1 MSFKS
6 YVAPLRRCARNLF
19 LVALILATTVA
30 VHSQL
35 SEQTLK
41 PPREGLMA
49 LYWPNL
55 SDLEESVREQ
65 IKEQQNALIV
75 VAKNP
80 ATSTTEL
87 SEAFGKLGQLYHA
100 YSLVSSARDC
110 YFNAN
115 FLAPND
121 FRWIYL
127 RADIDRR
134 VGRMED
140 AIRRYRLVRTL
151 RPDYVAVPVNLGNT
165 FLNLNRYDEARESF
179 LAALAID
186 KNDPAAH
193 YGLGEIALSERNY
206 AEAVQQ
212 FNQTLARVPSA
223 NRVHYSL
230 AMAYRGLGDLEK
242 VKAHLAQ
249 QGPVGIRVSDPLMDG
264 LEDLVESERV
274 HLARGK
280 IAFEARQY
288 TEAADEF
295 RKAVAA
301 NPDSVT
307 AHVNLGATLSQLGDA
322 QGAAE
327 QFEEAIRIEPERVNA
342 HYNLAIL
349 LAGQNKHEQAIA
361 HLQSAL
367 KVEPN
372 DAGVRSLLGQE
383 LLALAQLGRC
393 PEASDWLR
401 RIIATAEQQHNTE
414 LAGKLK
420 TNLILLEQQ
429 KCRPPAKP

>member
-1 MSFKS
+1 MKS
-6 YVAPLRRCARNLF
+6 RTYLAPLRLCGRNIF
-19 LVALILATTVA
+19 LVFLVLATAVA

-35 SEQTLK
+35 PEKTLK

-55 SDLEESVREQ
+55 SDLEVSVREQ

-100 YSLVSSARDC
+100 YQLIQSARDC

-134 VGRMED
+134 VGSMED
-140 AIRRYRLVRTL
+140 AIRRYRLARTL

-165 FLNLNRYDEARESF
+165 FLNLSRDDEARESF
-179 LAALAID
+179 REALEID

-206 AEAVQQ
+206 SEAIKQ
-212 FNQTLARVPSA
+212 FNQTLAQVPNA

-249 QGPVGIRVSDPLMDG
+249 QGPVGVRVSDPLIDG
-264 LEDLVESERV
+264 LQDLVESERV

-280 IAFEARQY
+280 QAFEARQY
-288 TEAADEF
+288 TQAAEEY
-295 RKAVAA
+295 RKAVSLEP
-301 NPDSVT
+301 NSVT
-307 AHVNLGATLSQLGDA
+307 ARINLGATLSQLGDVA
-322 QGAAE
+322 GAIE
-327 QFEEAIRIEPERVNA
+327 QFEEAIRIEPGRVNA

-372 DAGVRSLLGQE
+372 DTGVWSLLDRE
-383 LLALAQLGRC
+383 LRALAGLGRC
-393 PEASDWLR
+393 AEASDLLR
-401 RIIATAEQQHNTE
+401 QMIATAEEQNNAE
-414 LAGKLK
+414 LAAKLK
-420 TNLILLEQQ
+420 ASLKLFEHSP
-429 KCRPPAKP
+429 CRPGAP

>member
-1 MSFKS
+1 
-6 YVAPLRRCARNLF
+6 
-19 LVALILATTVA
+19 
-30 VHSQL
+30 
-35 SEQTLK
+35 
-41 PPREGLMA
+41 MA

-65 IKEQQNALIV
+65 IKEQQTALIV

-80 ATSTTEL
+80 ATSTAEL

-100 YSLVSSARDC
+100 YQLIQSARDC

-134 VGRMED
+134 VGSMED
-140 AIRRYRLVRTL
+140 AIRRYRLARTL

-165 FLNLNRYDEARESF
+165 FLNLSRYDEARASF
-179 LAALAID
+179 LAALEID

-206 AEAVQQ
+206 SEAIQQ
-212 FNQTLARVPSA
+212 FNQTLAQVPSA

-249 QGPVGIRVSDPLMDG
+249 QGPVGVRVSDPLIDG
-264 LEDLVESERV
+264 LQDLVESERV

-280 IAFEARQY
+280 QAFEARQY
-288 TEAADEF
+288 TQAAEEY
-295 RKAVAA
+295 RKAVSLEP
-301 NPDSVT
+301 NSVT
-307 AHVNLGATLSQLGDA
+307 ARINLGATLSQLGDVP
-322 QGAAE
+322 AAIE
-327 QFEEAIRIEPERVNA
+327 QFEEAIRIEPGRVNA

-372 DAGVRSLLGQE
+372 DTGVWSLLDRE
-383 LLALAQLGRC
+383 LRVLAGLGRC
-393 PEASDWLR
+393 AEGSDLLR
-401 RIIATAEQQHNTE
+401 QMVATADEQNNAE
-414 LAGKLK
+414 LAAKLK
-420 TNLILLEQQ
+420 GSLKLFEHSP
-429 KCRPPAKP
+429 CRPSAP

>member
-1 MSFKS
+1 
-6 YVAPLRRCARNLF
+6 
-19 LVALILATTVA
+19 
-30 VHSQL
+30 
-35 SEQTLK
+35 
-41 PPREGLMA
+41 MA

-55 SDLEESVREQ
+55 SDLEVSVREQ

-100 YSLVSSARDC
+100 YQLIQSARDC

-134 VGRMED
+134 VGSMED
-140 AIRRYRLVRTL
+140 AIRRYRLARTL

-165 FLNLNRYDEARESF
+165 FLNLSRYDEARASF
-179 LAALAID
+179 LAALEID

-206 AEAVQQ
+206 SEAIQQ
-212 FNQTLARVPSA
+212 FNQTLAQVPSA

-249 QGPVGIRVSDPLMDG
+249 QGPVGVRVSDPLIDG
-264 LEDLVESERV
+264 LQDLVESERV

-280 IAFEARQY
+280 QAFEARQY
-288 TEAADEF
+288 AEAADEF

-307 AHVNLGATLSQLGDA
+307 ARINLGATLSQLGDT
-322 QGAAE
+322 QGAAK
-327 QFEEAIRIEPERVNA
+327 QFEEAIRIEPGRVNA

-372 DAGVRSLLGQE
+372 DAGVWSLLDRE
-383 LLALAQLGRC
+383 LRALVGLGRC
-393 PEASDWLR
+393 AEASDWLH
-401 RIIATAEQQHNTE
+401 RIIATAEQQQNTE
-414 LAGKLK
+414 LAAKLK
-420 TNLILLEQQ
+420 ASLKLFEHSP
-429 KCRPPAKP
+429 CRPSAP

>member
-1 MSFKS
+1 MNSRTYF
-6 YVAPLRRCARNLF
+6 APLRVCGRNIF
-19 LVALILATTVA
+19 LVSLVLVSSVA

-75 VAKNP
+75 VARNP

-127 RADIDRR
+127 AADLDRQT
-134 VGRMED
+134 GRSED
-140 AIRRYRLVRTL
+140 GIRRYRLVRTL
-151 RPDYVAVPVNLGNT
+151 RPDYIAAPVSLGNM
-165 FLNLNRYDEARESF
+165 FLRMNRLDEARASF
-179 LAALAID
+179 LAALEID

-206 AEAVQQ
+206 SEAIQQ
-212 FNQTLARVPSA
+212 FNQTLAQVPSA

-249 QGPVGIRVSDPLMDG
+249 QVRLACECPIRLLMVFRIW
-264 LEDLVESERV
+264 LKASACILRVESRRSKRASTRKRLMNIAKRSRQTLTV
-274 HLARGK
+274 SRLASTSEQRCHSLV
-280 IAFEARQY
+280 
-288 TEAADEF
+288 T
-295 RKAVAA
+295 RKVRR
-301 NPDSVT
+301 SS
-307 AHVNLGATLSQLGDA
+307 LKKL
-322 QGAAE
+322 
-327 QFEEAIRIEPERVNA
+327 
-342 HYNLAIL
+342 
-349 LAGQNKHEQAIA
+349 
-361 HLQSAL
+361 SAL
-367 KVEPN
+367 SPGE
-372 DAGVRSLLGQE
+372 ST
-383 LLALAQLGRC
+383 
-393 PEASDWLR
+393 
-401 RIIATAEQQHNTE
+401 RITTSQFS
-414 LAGKLK
+414 
-420 TNLILLEQQ
+420 
-429 KCRPPAKP
+429 

>member
-1 MSFKS
+1 M
-6 YVAPLRRCARNLF
+6 VF
-19 LVALILATTVA
+19 LVLATAVA

-35 SEQTLK
+35 PEKTLK

-55 SDLEESVREQ
+55 SDLEVSVREQ

-100 YSLVSSARDC
+100 YQLIQSARDC

-134 VGRMED
+134 VGSMED
-140 AIRRYRLVRTL
+140 AIRRYRLARTL
-151 RPDYVAVPVNLGNT
+151 RPDYVAAPVNLGNT
-165 FLNLNRYDEARESF
+165 FLNLSRYDEARESF
-179 LAALAID
+179 LAALEID

-206 AEAVQQ
+206 SEAIQQ
-212 FNQTLARVPSA
+212 FNQTLAQVPNA

-249 QGPVGIRVSDPLMDG
+249 QGPVGVRVSDPLIDG
-264 LEDLVESERV
+264 LQNLVESERV

-280 IAFEARQY
+280 QAFEARQY
-288 TEAADEF
+288 TQAAEEY
-295 RKAVAA
+295 RKAVSLEP
-301 NPDSVT
+301 NSVT
-307 AHVNLGATLSQLGDA
+307 ARINLGATLSQLGDVS
-322 QGAAE
+322 GAIE
-327 QFEEAIRIEPERVNA
+327 QFEEAIRIEPGRVNA

-372 DAGVRSLLGQE
+372 DTGVWSLLDRE
-383 LLALAQLGRC
+383 LRALAGLGRC
-393 PEASDWLR
+393 AEANDLLR
-401 RIIATAEQQHNTE
+401 QMIATAEEQNNAE
-414 LAGKLK
+414 LAAKLK
-420 TNLILLEQQ
+420 ASLKLFEHSP
-429 KCRPPAKP
+429 CRPSAP